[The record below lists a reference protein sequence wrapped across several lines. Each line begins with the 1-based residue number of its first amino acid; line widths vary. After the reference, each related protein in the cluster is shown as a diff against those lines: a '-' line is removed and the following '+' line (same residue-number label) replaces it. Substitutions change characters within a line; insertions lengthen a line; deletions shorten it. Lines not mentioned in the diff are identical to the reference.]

1 MLAPLHAFGLE
12 TLAASI
18 VPALAGLAL
27 FVLALTL

>member
-1 MLAPLHAFGLE
+1 MLAPLRAFGLE

-27 FVLALTL
+27 IALACTL